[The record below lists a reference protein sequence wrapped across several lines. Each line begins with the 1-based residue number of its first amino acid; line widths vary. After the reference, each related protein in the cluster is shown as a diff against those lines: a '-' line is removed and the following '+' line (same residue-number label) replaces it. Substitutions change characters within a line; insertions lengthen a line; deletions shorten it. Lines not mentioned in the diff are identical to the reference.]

1 MFILTPSL
9 FFYRWTD
16 TDKDPYSAHR
26 GFFFS
31 HIGWTLIDRPKSR
44 LGYADM
50 TDLNADPLVRFQDK
64 YYYLF
69 ALFFGVVLS
78 TVVAGLGWNDY
89 RVSFGLIGGYVPHLL
104 TRLLLGRLLLCNDY
118 SHVLYASFH
127 LLRQQPCPYH
137 GGDTL

>member
-1 MFILTPSL
+1 MVILTPLS
-9 FFYRWTD
+9 FDRWTD

-78 TVVAGLGWNDY
+78 TVVAGLGWSDY
-89 RVSFGLIGGYVPHLL
+89 RVSLV
-104 TRLLLGRLLLCNDY
+104 
-118 SHVLYASFH
+118 
-127 LLRQQPCPYH
+127 
-137 GGDTL
+137 